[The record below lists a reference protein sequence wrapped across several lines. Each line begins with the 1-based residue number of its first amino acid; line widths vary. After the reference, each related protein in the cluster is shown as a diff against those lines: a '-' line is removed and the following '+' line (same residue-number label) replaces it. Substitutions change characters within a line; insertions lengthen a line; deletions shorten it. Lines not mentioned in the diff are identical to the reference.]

1 MNGAA
6 ALLLVGQLSA
16 QAALTEGATIKI
28 TREAQ
33 LNGVT
38 LAKGTELEIVA
49 LRRDDTGQVNKVVLQ
64 QVEDVGKVWKA
75 ITVEA
80 VAALTA
86 PPNTA
91 APADDRSSVFKVAA
105 QIPIVSDLVLGDV
118 VFKRGTVL
126 QIDRVEK
133 DKSGRTVKLDLRET
147 SGKKRLMRGV
157 VVEKLLVA
165 LAPDDV
171 TWPDGAV
178 GRVITL
184 PRELK
189 YEGTTYGKGTRWV
202 VTRVETEPKGGQ
214 VVKVDLRESQGEKRE
229 LARVSVALLKQNG
242 ALGGAEGAVP

>member
-1 MNGAA
+1 MSTIRAAWGWVNGA
-6 ALLLVGQLSA
+6 ALLLTVSQLSA
-16 QAALTEGATIKI
+16 QAALTEGATITI

-49 LRRDDTGQVNKVVLQ
+49 LRRDDAGQVTKVDLQ
-64 QVEDVGKVWKA
+64 QLEGEGKVWKA

-86 PPNTA
+86 PPNSA

-184 PRELK
+184 ARDLK
-189 YEGTTYGKGTRWV
+189 YEGATYGKGTRLLV
-202 VTRVETEPKGGQ
+202 RESDRAKGGASGAGRSA
-214 VVKVDLRESQGEKRE
+214 REPG
-229 LARVSVALLKQNG
+229 
-242 ALGGAEGAVP
+242 